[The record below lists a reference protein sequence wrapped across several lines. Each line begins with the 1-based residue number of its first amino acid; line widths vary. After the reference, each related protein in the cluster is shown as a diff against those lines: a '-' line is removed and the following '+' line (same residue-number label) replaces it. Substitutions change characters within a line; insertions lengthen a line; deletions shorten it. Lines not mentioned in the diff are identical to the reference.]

1 MDMEEHEQ
9 IRRSVASF
17 YAMFG
22 ANPVIAGCSNE
33 QREYLS
39 RPITSDEKEQKDCSS
54 VSIEDR
60 KDEAE
65 ALGREGWASSD
76 VRHLLVRLQH
86 NALPLCDGSD
96 GQGCSKAVGQSASLQ

>member
-1 MDMEEHEQ
+1 MDMEEHER
-9 IRRSVASF
+9 IRRSMMGW

-39 RPITSDEKEQKDCSS
+39 KPITYDEKEQKDCSS

-60 KDEAE
+60 KDEAK
-65 ALGREGWASSD
+65 ALGREDWASSD
-76 VRHLLVRLQH
+76 VRHLLVHLQQ
-86 NALPLCDGSD
+86 NALDVRNDSV
-96 GQGCSKAVGQSASLQ
+96 GQGCSTAVGQSASLQ